1 MRMKKLLAVAQ
12 KTWIP
17 CLLFLFVCCQAQELP
32 GTVRMT
38 PVKETKLVPV
48 KLIVPEKFKGM
59 ISDDL
64 VLNVPEGYTAKVFY
78 TGGLSKARFFAW
90 GPDSVLYVANKNSG
104 EIIAM
109 PDRNHDGV
117 ADTGIVVASGFHKS
131 HDLKF
136 YQGAMYVA
144 EERRIMKCTD
154 ENGDG
159 IYETKKVFI
168 DEIGK
173 GSRQPE
179 AGMTH
184 AQSFLMLRERKC
196 TSQSA
201 RPVTSAAKI
210 SVRSSKNITM
220 TAQAAARSLPA
231 FAMPWA

>member
-1 MRMKKLLAVAQ
+1 
-12 KTWIP
+12 
-17 CLLFLFVCCQAQELP
+17 
-32 GTVRMT
+32 MT
-38 PVKETKLVPV
+38 PVKEAKLVPV

-59 ISDDL
+59 IKDDL

-78 TGGLSKARFFAW
+78 AGGLSKARFFAW

-117 ADTGIVVASGFHKS
+117 ADTAIVVASGFHKS

-144 EERRIMKCTD
+144 EEQRITKCTD

-168 DEIGK
+168 DE
-173 GSRQPE
+173 R
-179 AGMTH
+179 
-184 AQSFLMLRERKC
+184 RERRP
-196 TSQSA
+196 SA
-201 RPVTSAAKI
+201 RRGT
-210 SVRSSKNITM
+210 
-220 TAQAAARSLPA
+220 
-231 FAMPWA
+231 

>member
-90 GPDSVLYVANKNSG
+90 VRTV
-104 EIIAM
+104 
-109 PDRNHDGV
+109 
-117 ADTGIVVASGFHKS
+117 
-131 HDLKF
+131 
-136 YQGAMYVA
+136 
-144 EERRIMKCTD
+144 C
-154 ENGDG
+154 
-159 IYETKKVFI
+159 
-168 DEIGK
+168 
-173 GSRQPE
+173 
-179 AGMTH
+179 
-184 AQSFLMLRERKC
+184 C
-196 TSQSA
+196 TSQTKTAEKSLQC
-201 RPVTSAAKI
+201 RI
-210 SVRSSKNITM
+210 ETM
-220 TAQAAARSLPA
+220 TALPIQGLSSPRD
-231 FAMPWA
+231 FISRTI